1 MIRLILE
8 YKFVSMEATK
18 WRMEIVD
25 QHTNVR
31 EIEKK
36 IGAGVAELLIEAA
49 HDEYKLLKLLQ
60 SNAEVI

>member
-1 MIRLILE
+1 
-8 YKFVSMEATK
+8 
-18 WRMEIVD
+18 MEIVD

-31 EIEKK
+31 EIERK

-60 SNAEVI
+60 SNGEVI